1 VHTAFY
7 QGEKVAIKVQRAG
20 LKELF
25 DVDLKNLKKLA
36 ELLDK
41 FDPKSDGADRDWVAI
56 YDESARLLYEEIDYL
71 NEAKN
76 AERFRE
82 QFKDTPWCV
91 S

>member
-1 VHTAFY
+1 M
-7 QGEKVAIKVQRAG
+7 QRAG
-20 LKELF
+20 LRELF

-41 FDPKSDGADRDWVAI
+41 FDPKSDGADQDWVAI

-76 AERFRE
+76 AER
-82 QFKDTPWCV
+82 
-91 S
+91 